1 MYKYK
6 LKEEYL
12 KDGER
17 TFIGFGV
24 TEKGFISSPTK
35 IESPL
40 LDFVGE
46 EKAEAPAAPAQTAA
60 PTSPAPAQPQQPQTP
75 AAPAASKEN
84 A

>member
-12 KDGER
+12 TDGER
-17 TFIGFGV
+17 TFIGYGV
-24 TEKGFISSPTK
+24 TQKGFISSATK

-46 EKAEAPAAPAQTAA
+46 EKAEAPAAPAQPAA
-60 PTSPAPAQPQQPQTP
+60 PAAPAPQQPQTP
-75 AAPAASKEN
+75 AAPAASKET